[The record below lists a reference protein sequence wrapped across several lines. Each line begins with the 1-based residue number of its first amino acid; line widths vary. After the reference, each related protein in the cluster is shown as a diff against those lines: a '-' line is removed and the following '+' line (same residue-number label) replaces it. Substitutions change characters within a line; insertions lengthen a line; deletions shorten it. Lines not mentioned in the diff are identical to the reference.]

1 VKKVKK
7 GEKGEKKGKRGEK
20 GEKKGKVRKGEIQR
34 ETSTFYFTSS
44 SVIILNGNDAR
55 HRYSPHQKR
64 PMQSPRPPP
73 PSQPSILHQCTRF
86 TVDYGST

>member
-20 GEKKGKVRKGEIQR
+20 GEKRKGEIQR